1 MNASPRLRRPT
12 GLERLRRWPPGA
24 PLRYPPTMLPYY
36 VARGRWT
43 AFTLLIACSFDG
55 SGLVSVGEPTST
67 TTNGDTSTVTA
78 EPETATN
85 AQPTTTTGPGGSESD
100 GATMS
105 TTTPVDPTVDP
116 STTTTTTTD
125 TTTTGP
131 DTTTTTSTGPDT
143 TDTSTTSTDTSTST
157 GPDTTT
163 GPMCMDPGPEP
174 NEAEDESI
182 DLGDQHCK
190 DPPKKFSGMLDG
202 DTDVDWFRFFGD
214 FSGNSCNDNDPDGT
228 ASIIV
233 NTDGPLEVCMF
244 ADCDIDGDTVF
255 TCPNG
260 TTSTLSLEGRKGCCG
275 TGSMNYSINCQAGGD
290 ESAMLYVRLR
300 NGPADACLEYE
311 VEYNFHVP

>member
-1 MNASPRLRRPT
+1 MPRRACVGRP
-12 GLERLRRWPPGA
+12 GSS
-24 PLRYPPTMLPYY
+24 YPPTMLPYY
-36 VARGRWT
+36 VARARWT

-67 TTNGDTSTVTA
+67 TTTGDTSTVTA
-78 EPETATN
+78 EPGTATN
-85 AQPTTTTGPGGSESD
+85 VQPTTTTGPGGSESD

-116 STTTTTTTD
+116 STTTTTTND

-163 GPMCMDPGPEP
+163 GPMCTDPGPEP
-174 NEAEDESI
+174 NEAEGESV

-214 FSGNSCNDNDPDGT
+214 FSGNSCNDNDPDGV

-290 ESAMLYVRLR
+290 ESAMLYVRLQ